1 MAELLIE
8 LFMEEIPA
16 RMQVRAGE
24 DFYRLVTDKLS
35 AAGIAFTTAEVHS
48 TPRRL
53 TLVVDGLPTAQ
64 ADVREEKKGPR
75 VGSPEQA
82 LAGFLKSAGLSSIDQ
97 AEQRDT
103 GKGVFYFAVIEKKG
117 GATIDALPGI
127 IDAAIRELPWPK
139 SMRWGANEF
148 MWVRP
153 LHSIVALFDGAV
165 IPGAL
170 DLGGKSIAYGNQTE
184 GHRFL
189 SPGTLT
195 VTSFADYAAK
205 LGAAHVVLDREER
218 KRLILAGA
226 QAAAKAEGFV
236 LKDDPGLLEEVAGL
250 VEWPVVLTGAIDNQF
265 MDVPAEVLTTSMRT
279 HQRYFAL
286 ETADGK
292 LAPRFVVVANRT
304 TIDDGKAVIAGNER
318 VLRARL
324 SDAKFFWDQDLKV
337 KLEDRVAGLKDITF
351 HAKLGTLAQRVERI
365 EALSVAIAKALN
377 WDDQTVAQAALAARL
392 SKSDLTTGVV
402 GEFPEVQGIMG
413 RYVAYHEGLPAPV
426 AEAIADHYKPLGPSD
441 RVPTDKVSVAVAL
454 AEKIDTLVAFFGID
468 EKPTGSRDPFAL
480 RRAALGVIRL
490 IVENGLRV
498 KLGEVMKGHLP
509 LIARSAGASVGHDV
523 GKDLEELVF
532 GIVGNANPLAAEELH
547 AHLQPYVSDA
557 AKQTVLVEVFN
568 KCLRG
573 ASEVLPFFNDR
584 LKVSLKEKG
593 VRHDLIDAVL
603 ALGGEDDFVRLLARV
618 DALSGLIATD
628 DGKNLLAAAKR
639 ASNILRIEEKK
650 DGPHDGA
657 VDSGLLTQD
666 EEKALADALVAAH
679 SQAAPLI
686 EAEDFT
692 GAMAAFAALRAP
704 VDAFFEKVTVNAPEA
719 PVRANRLRLL
729 SQIRATLNLI
739 ADFSKIEG

>member
-16 RMQVRAGE
+16 RMQVRAAD
-24 DFYRLVTDKLS
+24 DFKRLVTDKLA
-35 AAGIAFTTAEVHS
+35 AAGIAFTTAAAHS

-53 TLVVDGLPTAQ
+53 TLVVDGVPTAQ

-82 LAGFLKSAGLSSIDQ
+82 LAGFLKSTGLASIDQ

-117 GATIDALPGI
+117 GATVAALPAI

-148 MWVRP
+148 RWVRP
-153 LHSIVALFDGAV
+153 LHSIIALFDGAV
-165 IPGAL
+165 VPGAL
-170 DLGGKSIAYGNQTE
+170 DLGGKTIAYGSATQ

-189 SPGTLT
+189 SPGEFN
-195 VTSFADYAAK
+195 VTGFADYQAK
-205 LGAAHVVLDREER
+205 LAAAHVVLDREER
-218 KRLILAGA
+218 KRLILDGA
-226 QAAAKAEGFV
+226 QKAAVAEGFR

-250 VEWPVVLTGAIDNQF
+250 VEYPVVLTGAIDNKF

-304 TIDDGKAVIAGNER
+304 TADGGKAVVAGNER

-337 KLEDRVAGLKDITF
+337 KLEDRLPGLKDITF
-351 HAKLGTLAQRVERI
+351 HKEIGTLFQRVERI
-365 EALSVAIAKALN
+365 EALSKFIAEALK
-377 WDDQTVAQAALAARL
+377 WDDETVKQAGLAARL

-498 KLGEVMKGHLP
+498 KLGAVLT
-509 LIARSAGASVGHDV
+509 AAGANDTT
-523 GKDLEELVF
+523 
-532 GIVGNANPLAAEELH
+532 
-547 AHLQPYVSDA
+547 VSD
-557 AKQTVLVEVFN
+557 L
-568 KCLRG
+568 L
-573 ASEVLPFFNDR
+573 SFFFDR

-603 ALGGEDDFVRLLARV
+603 ALGGEDDLVRLLARV
-618 DALSGLIATD
+618 DALAGFVATD
-628 DGKNLLAAAKR
+628 DGANLLAAYKR

-650 DGPHDGA
+650 DGIAYDAA
-657 VDSGLLTQD
+657 VDASLLAQD

-679 SQAAPLI
+679 KHAAPLI

-704 VDAFFEKVTVNAPEA
+704 VDAFFEKVTVNADDKA
-719 PVRANRLRLL
+719 LRANRLRLL
-729 SQIRATLNLI
+729 SQIRGTLGLI
-739 ADFSKIEG
+739 ADLSKIEG